1 MPASADGDLRVDV
14 RAPRSRMSA
23 PRGMERRRLYKD
35 SIFFL
40 GLPYFGRGD
49 FGLTAILFV
58 TVN

>member
-1 MPASADGDLRVDV
+1 
-14 RAPRSRMSA
+14 MSA

-40 GLPYFGRGD
+40 GLPNFGRGD